1 MLQAHLLDFK
11 MKGEKFVSFNFFS
24 PKPNQEHVYLT
35 GQITKSKYTH
45 FLGSKNL
52 LKKVT
57 DKHT

>member
-45 FLGSKNL
+45 FLGPKNL
-52 LKKVT
+52 KKG
-57 DKHT
+57 DG